1 LILSKCEEKMKRAY
15 ADIPEGQIFYRF
27 EGSGEPVLLLHA
39 GVTSSG
45 EYIKVIPFLSKNY
58 RVIAPDFL
66 GNGDSDP
73 APFAYDIID
82 HARTMVHLMDILGI
96 KKAAVV
102 GQHVGGKIGL
112 EMAVTWPE
120 RVSKLVLS
128 SPNYPE
134 AEDEKSVKDPPN
146 FMGRVEIKADGSHL
160 MEWWRRSALW
170 GHPLDI
176 THDRAVEYVKAGP
189 RGEEIHWAGGAYDPR
204 PRLPLVKCPTLV
216 FSATHDP
223 FCGMA
228 ETVHKLTPGSKLII
242 LENGPIDID
251 RLWPKEFAGV
261 VLNFLNAAGNE
272 K

>member
-1 LILSKCEEKMKRAY
+1 MKRAY
-15 ADIPEGQIFYRF
+15 ADIPEGQIHYRF
-27 EGSGEPVLLLHA
+27 EGKGDPVLLLHA
-39 GVTSSG
+39 GVTSSI
-45 EYIKVIPFLSKNY
+45 EYIKVIPFLSKHY
-58 RVIAPDFL
+58 YVIAPDFL

-82 HARTMVHLMDILGI
+82 HARSMVHFLDSLSI

-112 EMAVTWPE
+112 EMAVTRPE

-134 AEDEKSVKDPPN
+134 AEEEKTFKDPPN
-146 FMGRVEIKADGSHL
+146 FMGRVEIMADGSHL

-176 THDRAVEYVKAGP
+176 THDRAVEYIKAGP
-189 RGEEIHWAGGAYDPR
+189 RGEEIHWAGRAYDPR
-204 PRLPLVKCPTLV
+204 PRLPLVRCPTLV

-228 ETVHKLTPGSKLII
+228 EPIHKLVPGSKLKII
-242 LENGPIDID
+242 ENGPIDID
-251 RLWPKEFAGV
+251 RVWPKEFAEAI
-261 VLNFLNAAGNE
+261 LDFLNTAN
-272 K
+272 

>member
-1 LILSKCEEKMKRAY
+1 MKRAY

-82 HARTMVHLMDILGI
+82 HARTMVHLMDSLGI

>member
-1 LILSKCEEKMKRAY
+1 MKRAY

-176 THDRAVEYVKAGP
+176 THDRAVEYVKAGS

>member
-1 LILSKCEEKMKRAY
+1 MKRAY

>member
-1 LILSKCEEKMKRAY
+1 
-15 ADIPEGQIFYRF
+15 
-27 EGSGEPVLLLHA
+27 LLLHA

-45 EYIKVIPFLSKNY
+45 EYIKVIPFLSKKY

-82 HARTMVHLMDILGI
+82 HVRTMVHLMDSLGI

>member
-1 LILSKCEEKMKRAY
+1 MKRAY

-27 EGSGEPVLLLHA
+27 EVSGEPVLLLHA

>member
-1 LILSKCEEKMKRAY
+1 MKRAY
-15 ADIPEGQIFYRF
+15 ADIPEGQIHYRF
-27 EGSGEPVLLLHA
+27 EGKGEPVLLLHA
-39 GVTSSG
+39 GVTSSL

-58 RVIAPDFL
+58 YVIAPDFP

-73 APFAYDIID
+73 APYAYDIID
-82 HARTMVHLMDILGI
+82 HARAMVRFMDSLGI

-134 AEDEKSVKDPPN
+134 AEEGKTFKDPPN
-146 FMGRVEIKADGSHL
+146 FMGRVEIMADGSHL

-176 THDRAVEYVKAGP
+176 THDRAVEYIKAGP

-204 PRLPLVKCPTLV
+204 PRLPLVRCPTLV

-228 ETVHKLTPGSKLII
+228 ETVHRLVPGSKLKII
-242 LENGPIDID
+242 ENGPIDID
-251 RLWPKEFAGV
+251 RVWPKEFAEAI
-261 VLNFLNAAGNE
+261 LDFLNTAN
-272 K
+272 

>member
-1 LILSKCEEKMKRAY
+1 MKRAY
-15 ADIPEGQIFYRF
+15 ADIPEGQIFYRT

-45 EYIKVIPFLSKNY
+45 EYIKVIPFLSKKY

-73 APFAYDIID
+73 APLAYDIID
-82 HARTMVHLMDILGI
+82 HARTMVHLMDSLGI

-102 GQHVGGKIGL
+102 GQHVGAKIGL

-261 VLNFLNAAGNE
+261 VLNFLNTAGNE